1 MILDGDTKMYLL
13 EVEKNTGFSGSRKVN
28 SSRGEYGH
36 DYADTDDSSDD
47 KDHSEEYD
55 DRTSCPIGSCEGC
68 SEEKCFGDCRL
79 VYTGEKGKD
88 KLFYHG
94 PGKGKCVERTCKKKE
109 DCKNYE
115 HSGFDC
121 SSRGYCKS
129 PCNHIHCYKCAET
142 QCKELDWSCD
152 WKENKNRCVNKP
164 ECKKD
169 ADCLTLAQQEPSR
182 CSLGECVQGDLVCDK
197 DGFCVEVVCDPAT
210 MGGCEGCSYNQCYKM
225 EDKKDCVLVE
235 GKSVEEHKCVSKTCT
250 YNKDCRKL
258 FTSLCF
264 YGDCAEGDLFCNKEG
279 FCEQVVC
286 DPATMGGCEGCSI
299 NQCYMMEDEKDCV
312 VVKGKSG
319 EEDKCVSNTC
329 TNNKDCRK
337 LFTSLCYYGDCVEGD
352 LFCNKEGFCEQVV
365 CDPATMGGCEG
376 CSANQCKMMEDKKD
390 CVVVK
395 GEDKCVSK
403 TCTNNKDCRKLFT
416 NLCISGDC
424 EEGDVVCNKEGY
436 CERVVCDPDTMG
448 GCEGCSYN
456 QCGAMMDDRKE
467 CVVVEGKSKEEH
479 KCVSN
484 TCTNNKDCRKVRDDE
499 NYVCKNGTCQWNHKH
514 L

>member
-164 ECKKD
+164 ECKND
-169 ADCLTLAQQEPSR
+169 ADCLTLAQKEPWR
-182 CSLGECVQGDLVCDK
+182 CGHGV
-197 DGFCVEVVCDPAT
+197 
-210 MGGCEGCSYNQCYKM
+210 
-225 EDKKDCVLVE
+225 DCV
-235 GKSVEEHKCVSKTCT
+235 
-250 YNKDCRKL
+250 
-258 FTSLCF
+258 
-264 YGDCAEGDLFCNKEG
+264 EGDLFCSLNG
-279 FCEQVVC
+279 FCKHWDC
-286 DPATMGGCEGCSI
+286 DPADCESCSI
-299 NQCYMMEDEKDCV
+299 TQCERMMVDKKNCV
-312 VVKGKSG
+312 VVRGKSG
-319 EEDKCVSNTC
+319 ERKCVSNNC
-329 TNNKDCRK
+329 TNNKDCMK
-337 LFTSLCYYGDCVEGD
+337 LQFTRLCDYGDCVEGD
-352 LFCNKEGFCEQVV
+352 LVCNKEGFCEQVV

-376 CSANQCKMMEDKKD
+376 CSANQCDMMADNKE
-390 CVVVK
+390 CVVVEEK
-395 GEDKCVSK
+395 SGEEKCVSN
-403 TCTNNKDCRKLFT
+403 TCTNSKDCRKLLSA
-416 NLCISGDC
+416 LCSSGEC
-424 EEGDVVCNKEGY
+424 EEGDLFCNKNST
-436 CERVVCDPDTMG
+436 CEEVACDPATMG
-448 GCEGCSYN
+448 GCEGCSVN
-456 QCGAMMDDRKE
+456 QCRMKGTND
-467 CVVVEGKSKEEH
+467 CVVVEGKSREEY

-484 TCTNNKDCRKVRDDE
+484 TCTNTEDCRKLFVNSR
-499 NYVCKNGTCQWNHKH
+499 YGWMIGCKNGKCD
-514 L
+514 LIDDRR